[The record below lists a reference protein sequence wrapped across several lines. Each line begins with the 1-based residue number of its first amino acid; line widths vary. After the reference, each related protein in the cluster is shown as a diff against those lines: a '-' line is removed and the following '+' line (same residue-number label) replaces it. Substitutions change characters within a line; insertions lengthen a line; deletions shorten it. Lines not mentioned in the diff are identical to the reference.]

1 MLQFWPL
8 KPSSKVKR
16 LNAESIACAGGQFHL
31 SELTNKAHRTVIN
44 VDSFSA
50 THENQRYDLAE
61 WGSSRIKLYS
71 KMFTLKFMFKKIKIR
86 QMYPLSQCFTL
97 YSCEAIGALTLHLKT
112 FCIAIL
118 IRGLALDLPFCFLCY
133 LKPRLSF
140 CLHEKSDGIR
150 DGVSGVKVTK
160 TITVIST
167 VCVFLMY
174 DQNVR
179 LYSTKAYKNL
189 IC

>member
-61 WGSSRIKLYS
+61 WGSRRIKFYS

-86 QMYPLSQCFTL
+86 QMYPLSSALL
-97 YSCEAIGALTLHLKT
+97 YIPVKRL
-112 FCIAIL
+112 
-118 IRGLALDLPFCFLCY
+118 GLLPF
-133 LKPRLSF
+133 
-140 CLHEKSDGIR
+140 I
-150 DGVSGVKVTK
+150 
-160 TITVIST
+160 
-167 VCVFLMY
+167 
-174 DQNVR
+174 
-179 LYSTKAYKNL
+179 
-189 IC
+189 